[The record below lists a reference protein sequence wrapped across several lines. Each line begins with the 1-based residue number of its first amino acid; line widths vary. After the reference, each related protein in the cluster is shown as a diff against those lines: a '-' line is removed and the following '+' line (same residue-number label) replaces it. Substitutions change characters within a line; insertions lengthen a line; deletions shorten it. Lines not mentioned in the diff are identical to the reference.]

1 MTELTKAIAEGIVGD
16 EVDEKFV
23 EDVASRYRFQRRYLM
38 RMLQEIQSRF
48 GYLPRWALKKLS
60 KLTGVPLAEV
70 LNVATF
76 YHQFKLEKPG
86 YFRILVCMGTACHLR
101 GNALNY
107 EFLRRLLNIE
117 EGKQTSPDGLFT
129 VEKVRCFGCCSLA
142 PVIMVVSRDDKYRR
156 LYGYVDQ
163 QMLRRIIAEHR
174 SMIKRFAG
182 GGGV

>member
-1 MTELTKAIAEGIVGD
+1 MLSFVQGFVMGA
-16 EVDEKFV
+16 EVDEKLV
-23 EDVASRYRFQRRYLM
+23 EDVAFKYRFQRRYLM
-38 RMLQEIQSRF
+38 RMLQEVQSRF
-48 GYLPRWALKKLS
+48 GYLPRWALEKLS
-60 KLTGVPLAEV
+60 ELTGVPLAEV

-101 GNALNY
+101 GNDLNY

-117 EGKQTSPDGLFT
+117 EGKQTSNDGLFT

-142 PVIMVVSRDDKYRR
+142 PVVMVVSRDDRYRR
-156 LYGYVDQ
+156 LYGYVNQ